1 MEYVCHRRYQKRGA
15 NGKPYNLKVGSRF
28 DSIGQFIAYKN
39 AAICSIRSEDAY
51 MHFARNDDGR
61 GLERGRLTYE
71 IAYSDRHPN
80 EDNGFRFTDEEARIL
95 MRDYSRFIRQDV
107 DTIIFNFEFFNASI
121 EELKEIKERVVM

>member
-1 MEYVCHRRYQKRGA
+1 
-15 NGKPYNLKVGSRF
+15 
-28 DSIGQFIAYKN
+28 
-39 AAICSIRSEDAY
+39 